1 MRMPKWSRENVAT
14 NGSAQPAGK
23 RVKRGVLTDQDQDI
37 DELRAVNGGG
47 DVYEQHLIQQ
57 REITPET
64 QALIDAVE

>member
-47 DVYEQHLIQQ
+47 DVYEQHLI
-57 REITPET
+57 
-64 QALIDAVE
+64 